1 MLLLTNLF
9 SSAVPPS
16 VFIDQMEV
24 IAEPGEIV
32 TVHCS
37 ANGTPRAQI
46 SWYKRSKEV
55 IPDRRI
61 ALSSQGHLVINAVE
75 RGDQGFYMCL
85 ASNIAGKDS
94 RNISIKVQGRLSCFH
109 LFYLLFVQ
117 NHRSFSFLFHF
128 FFTHC
133 NFSNA

>member
-1 MLLLTNLF
+1 
-9 SSAVPPS
+9 
-16 VFIDQMEV
+16 MEV

-94 RNISIKVQGRLSCFH
+94 RNISIKVQGRLNCFH

-128 FFTHC
+128 FLHTVISRMLS
-133 NFSNA
+133 NFSSASITRRTDAR